1 MVPKSGVCAAHL
13 KRQWLKSRRRKY
25 EHKQQKQSRK
35 VMQPGYSKFNVS
47 AVQSRTL
54 LPLLTLM
61 LAIGYALE
69 NLTLRVS
76 E

>member
-1 MVPKSGVCAAHL
+1 
-13 KRQWLKSRRRKY
+13 
-25 EHKQQKQSRK
+25 
-35 VMQPGYSKFNVS
+35 MQPGYSKFNVS
-47 AVQSRTL
+47 AVQRSKTL

>member
-1 MVPKSGVCAAHL
+1 
-13 KRQWLKSRRRKY
+13 
-25 EHKQQKQSRK
+25 
-35 VMQPGYSKFNVS
+35 MQPGYSKFNVS
-47 AVQSRTL
+47 AAQRINTL
-54 LPLLTLM
+54 FPLLILM